1 MKYSPKLDQPILEHA
16 TKGYVGL
23 TLDLTAEEALAVIRH
38 RGLGERVVYFF
49 VTDQDEKLVGVV
61 PTRRLLM
68 APLEQTLEAMMIRN
82 VVAIPSSATVM
93 IACELFAIHR
103 FLAMPVVDKE
113 RKFLGVV
120 DVGLLTN
127 EVLDM
132 EDHPKGDS
140 LFEAIGFHVNQV
152 RDAKPGRAFR
162 FRFPWLLA
170 TIFSGTLC
178 ALLASAFEDTLAK
191 VIVISFFL
199 PLVLGLG
206 ESISVQSMT
215 VTIEA
220 LQAVKPTM
228 RWYLGAFKRECGTS
242 LLLGLGCGVIVG
254 LIVMLW
260 RQHLPSSLAIGGA
273 VFGATI
279 GACLIGLSIPAL
291 LHSLRLD
298 PKIAAGPVTLALC
311 DISTLLIYFGLATLT
326 L

>member
-1 MKYSPKLDQPILEHA
+1 MVDSPKLNQPILEHA
-16 TKGYVGL
+16 SKGYVGL

-49 VTDQDEKLVGVV
+49 VTDKDDKLVGVV

-68 APLEQTLEAMMIRN
+68 APLAQTLEAMMIRN
-82 VVAIPSSATVM
+82 VVAIPSTATVM

-113 RKFLGVV
+113 RKLLGVV
-120 DVGLLTN
+120 DVGLLTG
-127 EVLDM
+127 EVLDL
-132 EDHPKGDS
+132 EEHPKGDS

-152 RDAKPGRAFR
+152 RDAKPTRAFR

-178 ALLASAFEDTLAK
+178 ALLASAFEHTLAR
-191 VIVISFFL
+191 VIVVSFFL

-242 LLLGLGCGVIVG
+242 LLIGLGCGATVG
-254 LIVMLW
+254 LIVLLW
-260 RQHLPSSLAIGGA
+260 RHHLPSALAIGGA

-298 PKIAAGPVTLALC
+298 PKIAAGPITLAFC
-311 DISTLLIYFGLATLT
+311 DLSTLLIYFGLATLT